1 VIFDLFKNE
10 EVKIELSSADDYKI
24 LSDSI
29 QEDYDIE
36 KVKEKFHYILK
47 EIERA
52 QLEFDELIPHIT
64 SNFEF
69 SIPKSRGC
77 HSDPTAALGTKRI
90 TAGEELLE
98 IYYLLKNIY
107 DKHLSTSEK
116 YVFVCHYIGKRSKNS
131 IVSQLRCGKSTM
143 QKIDNSLMIKFGIC
157 LGWKDIEKEN

>member
-1 VIFDLFKNE
+1 MIFDLFKNE
-10 EVKIELSSADDYKI
+10 EVKIELSSEDDYKI

-52 QLEFDELIPHIT
+52 QLEFDELILHIT

-69 SIPKSRGC
+69 LIPKSRGC

-90 TAGEELLE
+90 TAGEEMLMLVYFRSFFNRLFFLFIICACKLASNSDRYIE
-98 IYYLLKNIY
+98 RSNESN
-107 DKHLSTSEK
+107 DK
-116 YVFVCHYIGKRSKNS
+116 
-131 IVSQLRCGKSTM
+131 
-143 QKIDNSLMIKFGIC
+143 SL
-157 LGWKDIEKEN
+157 

>member
-1 VIFDLFKNE
+1 MIFDLFKNE
-10 EVKIELSSADDYKI
+10 EVKIELSSEDDYKI

-52 QLEFDELIPHIT
+52 QLEFDELILHIT

-69 SIPKSRGC
+69 LISKSRGC

-90 TAGEELLE
+90 TAGEKMLMLVILGAFLIGSFFWFIICACKLASNSDRYIERSNE
-98 IYYLLKNIY
+98 SN
-107 DKHLSTSEK
+107 DK
-116 YVFVCHYIGKRSKNS
+116 
-131 IVSQLRCGKSTM
+131 
-143 QKIDNSLMIKFGIC
+143 SL
-157 LGWKDIEKEN
+157 

>member
-1 VIFDLFKNE
+1 MIFDLFKNE
-10 EVKIELSSADDYKI
+10 EVKIELSSEDDYKI

-52 QLEFDELIPHIT
+52 QLEFDELILHIT

-69 SIPKSRGC
+69 LIPKSRGC

-90 TAGEELLE
+90 TAGEKMLMLVILGAFLIGSFANTAALCLL
-98 IYYLLKNIY
+98 
-107 DKHLSTSEK
+107 SEK
-116 YVFVCHYIGKRSKNS
+116 RST
-131 IVSQLRCGKSTM
+131 LRP
-143 QKIDNSLMIKFGIC
+143 
-157 LGWKDIEKEN
+157 

>member
-1 VIFDLFKNE
+1 MIFDLFKNE
-10 EVKIELSSADDYKI
+10 EVKIELSSEDDYKI

-52 QLEFDELIPHIT
+52 QLEFDELILHIT

-69 SIPKSRGC
+69 LIPKSRWC

-90 TAGEELLE
+90 TAGEKMLMLVILGAFLIGSFFWFIICACKLASNSDRYIERSNE
-98 IYYLLKNIY
+98 SN
-107 DKHLSTSEK
+107 DK
-116 YVFVCHYIGKRSKNS
+116 
-131 IVSQLRCGKSTM
+131 
-143 QKIDNSLMIKFGIC
+143 SL
-157 LGWKDIEKEN
+157 